1 MYLIYTYQVSRAY
14 LTFYI
19 AMRTKHI
26 VQHCFLGSLMIGAIQ
41 WSTPVMGQTVSLE
54 KKWETPATLKEP
66 ESVLYDEANKVLYV
80 SNINDPAAGKDGNGS
95 IGRISLTGDVKDVEW
110 VVGGMDSPKGLGLS
124 KGLLYVADLT
134 NVVVIDVNTGKVV
147 RTIEVKDAGM
157 LNDITVDAQGIVY
170 VSDSDKKRIY
180 KLNND
185 RAEVW
190 LENDSFQ
197 KPNGLLAH
205 QGKFYMIDMGT
216 GIFYEVDKNTKA
228 LRKIAEGLA
237 GGDGIV
243 PYGDDFIIS
252 NWNGEIN
259 YVSAGGEV
267 RKLLDTKA
275 DKINAADIEYI
286 PAQDLLLIPTFFA
299 NKVTAY
305 KVKRDK

>member
-1 MYLIYTYQVSRAY
+1 MKATPIIQNCL
-14 LTFYI
+14 
-19 AMRTKHI
+19 
-26 VQHCFLGSLMIGAIQ
+26 LGSLMLAALQ

-66 ESVLYDEANKVLYV
+66 ESVLYDKANKVLYV

-95 IGRISLTGDVKDVEW
+95 IGRISLTGDVQEVEW
-110 VVGGMDSPKGLGLS
+110 VAGGMDSPKGLGLS

-134 NVVVIDVNTGKVV
+134 NVVVVDINTGKVI
-147 RTIEVKDAGM
+147 RSIAVKDAGM
-157 LNDITVDAQGIVY
+157 LNDITVDAQGVVY

-180 KLNND
+180 RLNNNQ
-185 RAEVW
+185 AEVW

-205 QGKFYMIDMGT
+205 QGKFYMVDMGT
-216 GIFYEVDKNTKA
+216 GIFYEVDKKTKS

-243 PYGDDFIIS
+243 PYGNDFIIS

-259 YVSAGGEV
+259 HVSANGEV
-267 RKLLDTKA
+267 KKLLDTKA
-275 DKINAADIEYI
+275 DKVNAADIEYI
-286 PAQDLLLIPTFFA
+286 PAQHLLLVPTFFA
-299 NKVTAY
+299 NKVVAY
-305 KVKRDK
+305 EVK